1 MKLLDKALDFIQ
13 EKVGEIDIVV
23 VTGDYSAHN

>member
-13 EKVGEIDIVV
+13 EKVSKIDIVV